1 VRVLIVSNCYPP
13 HYVGGYEVGCFEV
26 VQALKAR
33 GHQVTVLTSS
43 YGLPAPSHDADVYR
57 LLRMTGPPVST
68 SGVQTVLPLVRSEVQ
83 NQLAFD
89 RAWRASRPDVTYIWN
104 LGRIPI
110 SVAFRAEQRGRVSY
124 YISDPWLA
132 NWKADSWFQW
142 LHQATM
148 SRRARLARAMIRN
161 GLNIC
166 QTTVSRGELR
176 LDQVQFCS
184 RFMKEATLRAGVPV
198 GHGQVVHWGID
209 SQRFS
214 SGGGSH
220 TLPQRLK
227 RLLYVGQVVPHK
239 GVHTA
244 IAAVRRLHD
253 SGLDDVTLTIAG
265 GSVAPEYEQQLRQ
278 QVVQLGL
285 TQAVHFI
292 GLKTRETLP
301 AVYNEHGILV
311 FPSCWDEPFAITPL
325 EAMASG
331 LPVVATT
338 TGGSG
343 EIFDHEITA
352 LTFPESDS
360 NACADR
366 LRRIITDPL
375 LACRLAEQGC
385 LMIRS
390 RFTLTHMVDQIE
402 TSLELLA
409 GASGTT
415 SPS

>member
-1 VRVLIVSNCYPP
+1 MRVLVVSNCYPP
-13 HYVGGYEVGCFEV
+13 YYVGGYEVGCFEV

-43 YGLPAPSHDADVYR
+43 YGLKGPSHDADVYR
-57 LLRMTGPPVST
+57 LLRMTAPPVAT
-68 SGVQTVLPLVRSEVQ
+68 AGVRRCLPLVRSEVQ

-89 RAWRASRPDVTYIWN
+89 RVWRASRPDVTYIWN

-110 SVAFRAEQRGRVSY
+110 SVASRAEQRGRVSY
-124 YISDPWLA
+124 YISDEWLA
-132 NWKADSWFQW
+132 NWKADPWFQW
-142 LHQATM
+142 LHATTS
-148 SRRARLARAMIRN
+148 SRRARLARAMIRR

-166 QTTVSRGELR
+166 QFTATSGELR

-184 RFMKEATLRAGVPV
+184 RFMKDATLRAGVPV
-198 GHGQVVHWGID
+198 GHGRIVHWGID
-209 SQRFS
+209 VQRFS
-214 SGGGSH
+214 SDSSSH

-227 RLLYVGQVVPHK
+227 RLLYVGQVVSHK

-244 IAAVRRLHD
+244 IAAVRLLHD

-265 GSVAPEYEQQLRQ
+265 GSVAPDYEQQLQQ
-278 QVVQLGL
+278 QVAQMGL
-285 TQAVHFI
+285 TQAVHFL
-292 GLKTRETLP
+292 GLQAREALP
-301 AVYNEHGILV
+301 RLYSEHGVLV

-343 EIFDHEITA
+343 EIFEHEMTA
-352 LTFPESDS
+352 LTFPERDS
-360 NACADR
+360 HACADR
-366 LRRIITDPL
+366 LRRVITDPV
-375 LACRLAEQGC
+375 LACRLAEQG
-385 LMIRS
+385 RRTVRG

-402 TSLELLA
+402 SSLELLA
-409 GASGTT
+409 DAG
-415 SPS
+415 